1 MLFYLFFNEKGV
13 AVGTSQQLNSDTRD
27 VDDECFVFGHTS
39 IFFIVI
45 FFLITGRIFAF
56 CASCHM
62 TSPSLSHKNVDRTK
76 FKLVEGVF
84 IYCPERSI
92 ARRM

>member
-45 FFLITGRIFAF
+45 FF
-56 CASCHM
+56 
-62 TSPSLSHKNVDRTK
+62 
-76 FKLVEGVF
+76 
-84 IYCPERSI
+84 
-92 ARRM
+92 